1 MKIKNKG
8 ITASDLKY
16 IAILAM
22 LIDHVAWLFI
32 PDSGFPGQTMH
43 FAGRITAPVMCF
55 FISEGYH
62 HTHNLKRYFGR
73 MCVFAVI
80 SHFAYAYCFNG
91 GFFQSGNESMITT
104 LTLCLMAVHVLNSS
118 KISNSLKFPVILFIA
133 YFSEYCD
140 WGFYAVIFTVAFELS
155 RGSRKNQLIAYAATA
170 FLYIM
175 PLVRLTLSGNPL
187 CRELV
192 YQLGIFLSIP
202 LIALYNGEKGGGK
215 YTKWVFYIFYPAHLL
230 FLGYINF
237 NY

>member
-1 MKIKNKG
+1 MKTKFKG

-22 LIDHVAWLFI
+22 LIDHAAWLFV
-32 PDSGFPGQTMH
+32 PGDGFPGQAMH
-43 FAGRITAPVMCF
+43 FVGRITTPVMCF
-55 FISEGYH
+55 FVSEGYH
-62 HTHNLKRYFGR
+62 YTHNIRRYFGR

-91 GFFQSGNESMITT
+91 GFFESGVESMIAT
-104 LTLCLMAVHVLNSS
+104 LTLCLMAVHVVNSS
-118 KISNSLKFPVILFIA
+118 EINNSLKFPIILLIA

-140 WGFYAVIFTVAFELS
+140 WGAYAVIFTIAFELS
-155 RGSRKNQLIAYAATA
+155 RGNRKNQLIAYSMAAV
-170 FLYIM
+170 LYIM
-175 PLVRLTLSGNPL
+175 PLIRLILSGNSL
-187 CRELV
+187 CKELI
-192 YQLGIFLSIP
+192 YQLGIFLPIP

-230 FLGYINF
+230 FIGYINL